1 MTNIRYGLG
10 LYKYGSQFIQIWINQ
25 PLQLPLHIDEAKA
38 KMRPWRQK
46 GFIREE
52 KANHVQM
59 MEVRGTLVIVRLSSY
74 LTSYPA
80 SSCFFHHMSHSRAR
94 RQCQLLVGSRGG
106 TVSTG
111 QCEQCEHQDARRSR
125 PRAVFTSWARWEVP
139 IQGSF
144 PGSSEPTMAKVFFLR
159 ACQ

>member
-1 MTNIRYGLG
+1 MDPS
-10 LYKYGSQFIQIWINQ
+10 LYKYGYIN
-25 PLQLPLHIDEAKA
+25 LSNYHSIYIDEAKA

-52 KANHVQM
+52 KANHVCPNDGS
-59 MEVRGTLVIVRLSSY
+59 ERNFNHCEAVIIFDII
-74 LTSYPA
+74 P

-106 TVSTG
+106 TVST
-111 QCEQCEHQDARRSR
+111 EQVSSEHQQARRSR
-125 PRAVFTSWARWEVP
+125 PQAVFTSWATWEVP